1 MCNLKRVLR
10 EPLLHF
16 ALLGAMIF
24 GLNLWL
30 NVPTAQTRPRIEIT
44 AAEIEHLR
52 TLWQRT
58 WQRPPTPEELR
69 GLIDTRVRE
78 EILYREALAMGL
90 DKEDTVVRR
99 RLVQKLEFLSEDVAT
114 MVEPNEENLER
125 YFLDH
130 AEHYREPVRLSFAH
144 VYFSAD
150 RHGQQTGALAKRALQ
165 LLTANGGAPAE
176 GGRGLGD
183 HLFAIEY
190 DYVDQGVPE
199 VARTFGK
206 DFADEIAQ
214 LPTSRW
220 QGPVLSGFGL
230 HLVYINDRVHGR
242 MPALSDVRDAVLRD
256 YEQARREEASQGFY
270 ARLKQRY
277 EIIVGQ
283 MVLSGAV
290 RAESLAEATR

>member
-30 NVPTAQTRPRIEIT
+30 NVPTVQTRPRIEIT

-78 EILYREALAMGL
+78 EIL
-90 DKEDTVVRR
+90 
-99 RLVQKLEFLSEDVAT
+99 
-114 MVEPNEENLER
+114 
-125 YFLDH
+125 
-130 AEHYREPVRLSFAH
+130 
-144 VYFSAD
+144 
-150 RHGQQTGALAKRALQ
+150 
-165 LLTANGGAPAE
+165 
-176 GGRGLGD
+176 
-183 HLFAIEY
+183 
-190 DYVDQGVPE
+190 
-199 VARTFGK
+199 
-206 DFADEIAQ
+206 
-214 LPTSRW
+214 
-220 QGPVLSGFGL
+220 
-230 HLVYINDRVHGR
+230 
-242 MPALSDVRDAVLRD
+242 
-256 YEQARREEASQGFY
+256 
-270 ARLKQRY
+270 
-277 EIIVGQ
+277 VGQ